1 MYSQAF
7 DSIKGFF
14 EINIIDMKE
23 VHFRKHIRKLY
34 QSLIREWVAT
44 NLRMQAHLLRIWKT
58 NYQNNLGINFV

>member
-34 QSLIREWVAT
+34 QSLIREMGGDKFKDASPSS
-44 NLRMQAHLLRIWKT
+44 
-58 NYQNNLGINFV
+58 QNMENKLPKQFED